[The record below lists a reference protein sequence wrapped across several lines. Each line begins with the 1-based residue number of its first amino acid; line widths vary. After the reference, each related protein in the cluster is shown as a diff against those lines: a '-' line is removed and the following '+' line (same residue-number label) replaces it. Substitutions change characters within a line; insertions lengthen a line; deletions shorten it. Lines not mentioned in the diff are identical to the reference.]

1 MLFCNEHELLS
12 MYGGESLNEAIEVGS
27 QFVDTLVCTAGAEGA
42 YISSGG
48 KTIHVPASPVN
59 MVDATGA
66 GDLFAAGFS
75 AGLSQNKPLEV
86 CGKMGCVAAAEVISS
101 MGARPKNN
109 LQDLFDINK
118 L

>member
-1 MLFCNEHELLS
+1 
-12 MYGGESLNEAIEVGS
+12 
-27 QFVDTLVCTAGAEGA
+27 
-42 YISSGG
+42 
-48 KTIHVPASPVN
+48 
-59 MVDATGA
+59 
-66 GDLFAAGFS
+66 LFAAGFL
-75 AGLSQNKPLEV
+75 AGLSQNKDLEV